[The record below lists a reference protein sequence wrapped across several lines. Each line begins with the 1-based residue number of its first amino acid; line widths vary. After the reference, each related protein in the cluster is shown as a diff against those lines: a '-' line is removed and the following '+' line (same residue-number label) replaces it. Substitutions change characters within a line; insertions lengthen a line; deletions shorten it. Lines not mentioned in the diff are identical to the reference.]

1 MPSAMIQQI
10 ATTRQ
15 ASLIF
20 QSLYAPIITCCIRGR
35 DNAALIRRPIQQS
48 LIQTRS
54 KRTGTASKNSSKKAI
69 SRAIASNNK
78 RKQSTSGSNS
88 ETVDA
93 LFGLHPID
101 YSIPPPIRYSPPP
114 PPAKP
119 GLQKY
124 LFPFTLLFTAGTVVY
139 FYVNNKNDNYA
150 YWEAMQSGE
159 ALQLDDDEDDEEDDE
174 EE

>member
-1 MPSAMIQQI
+1 MSSAMIQRI

-15 ASLIF
+15 VSLIF
-20 QSLYAPIITCCIRGR
+20 QSLYAPIITCRIRGR
-35 DNAALIRRPIQQS
+35 DNVRRPIQQS

-54 KRTGTASKNSSKKAI
+54 KRTGTASNNSKKAV
-69 SRAIASNNK
+69 SRVIASNNK

-114 PPAKP
+114 PPSKP

-159 ALQLDDDEDDEEDDE
+159 ALQLDDDEDDDEDE